1 MAVGANEI
9 VSVWFRSPA
18 FQFIRFNSEIK
29 SDIGVLLKLYFTE
42 SENLNLTNL
51 SNFLFLMIQLKQ

>member
-1 MAVGANEI
+1 MAVGASEI
-9 VSVWFRSPA
+9 VLGWFRSPA
-18 FQFIRFNSEIK
+18 FQFIHFNSEMK
-29 SDIGVLLKLYFTE
+29 SHIGVLLKLYFTE